1 MRNISPPRLLQTE
14 AQPYHSGSDLLFR
27 GEKALSNYNE
37 WIVKIV
43 LKNLNGEKRHW
54 RVLDYGAG
62 IGTLS
67 LVFERMTG
75 IKPEGMEIDPKQRA
89 VMEGRGFRTYSS
101 LEEIEGKFD
110 LIFTFNVLEH
120 IENDTQAL
128 MNIKK
133 KLNSDGTLVIYVPA
147 FQHIWTTMDDKVGHY
162 RRYEKKE
169 LIEKLK
175 ACRFE
180 IINMHYCDSV
190 GFLLSI
196 LFQIIG
202 NKEGEPTATSLLIFD
217 RCLLPISKVL
227 DLVFRNKFGKN
238 LFAAVKHGP
247 S

>member
-1 MRNISPPRLLQTE
+1 
-14 AQPYHSGSDLLFR
+14 LLFR
-27 GEKALSNYNE
+27 GEKTLGNYNE
-37 WIVKIV
+37 WMVKTV
-43 LKNLNGEKRHW
+43 LKNLNGEKRPL

-75 IKPEGMEIDPKQRA
+75 IKPEGIEIDPKQRA

-101 LEEIEGKFD
+101 LEEVEGKFD
-110 LIFTFNVLEH
+110 LVFTFNVLEH
-120 IENDTQAL
+120 IEDDTQAL

-133 KLNSDGTLVIYVPA
+133 KLNPDAILAIYVPA

-162 RRYEKKE
+162 RRYEKNE
-169 LIEKLK
+169 LIEKLE

-180 IINMHYCDSV
+180 ILKMHYCDSV

-196 LFQIIG
+196 LFKFIG
-202 NKEGEPTATSLLIFD
+202 NKEGEPTATSLFIFD
-217 RCLLPISKVL
+217 KCLLPISKIL
-227 DLVFRNKFGKN
+227 DLVFHNKFGKN
-238 LFAAVKHGP
+238 LFAAVKPGV